1 MPRVAGNGGSDR
13 PNASRRR
20 LPFDTRRGKE
30 TPVVAHHILTVAQ
43 TLRGGGVERAQ
54 LRLAADW
61 LAAGRRVTLAI
72 GETAGPLAAELPP
85 GIELAAL
92 GSPAYHRLY
101 RLAGIEAARTADLI
115 FCPGN
120 HYTSVVAWTRA
131 RLGRS
136 CPPIVAKLS
145 NALDRGDHGGIEAIG
160 YRAWLRLHPRF
171 IDRLVAMSP
180 AMAAEARTEMRFPA
194 ERLSVIPNPP
204 ARHAADPSPPPI
216 PTGRFLLGVG
226 RLEPQKRWDRAIAAL
241 PKLADRG
248 AQLVILGEGSD
259 RPRLEALVGKLGLA
273 ARVSLPGHAL
283 DPRPAIARAAAVV
296 LTSDYEGVP
305 GVLREALALGT
316 PVVTTESS
324 VAVREIVTSPAL
336 GCVVARHDADALAA
350 AFDRWLDPA
359 QPRPNPVPEP
369 GEGAAKAYLDLFDE
383 LVASRREQAR

>member
-1 MPRVAGNGGSDR
+1 
-13 PNASRRR
+13 
-20 LPFDTRRGKE
+20 LPFRARHGKE
-30 TPVVAHHILTVAQ
+30 TPVVARHILTLAQ
-43 TLRGGGVERAQ
+43 TLQGGGVERAQ

-72 GETAGPLAAELPP
+72 GDAGGPLAAELPP
-85 GIELAAL
+85 GIELAVL

-101 RLAGIEAARTADLI
+101 RLPGIEAARSADLI

-120 HYTSVVAWTRA
+120 HYTSVVAWTRL
-131 RLGRS
+131 RLGRR

-171 IDRLVAMSP
+171 VDRLVAMSP
-180 AMAAEARTEMRFPA
+180 AMAAEALAEMRFPP

-204 ARHAADPSPPPI
+204 ARHAADPSPPPL
-216 PTGRFLLGVG
+216 PEGRFLLGVG

-241 PKLADRG
+241 PTLADRE
-248 AQLVILGEGSD
+248 ARLVILGEGSD
-259 RPRLEALVGKLGLA
+259 RPRLEALVGKLGLG

-283 DPRPAIARAAAVV
+283 DPRPAIERAAAVV

-324 VAVREIVTSPAL
+324 VAVREIVASPAL
-336 GCVVARHDADALAA
+336 GCVVARDDAAALAA

-359 QPRPNPVPEP
+359 RPKPDPVPEP
-369 GEGAAKAYLDLFDE
+369 GEGAAETYLDLFDA
-383 LVASRREQAR
+383 LVANRRKGSSDMLSSDRSLRSC